1 MTGNSQVQSTIRRLP
16 DELPPEVLLP
26 LLHDL
31 QLALPWLAT
40 GVPGAMAGITTYLQR
55 CGDTQQWQALQH
67 RLEQGDDAGL
77 QALACMA
84 FHQLRVS
91 RE

>member
-1 MTGNSQVQSTIRRLP
+1 MTTKSQVQSSIRRVL
-16 DELPPEVLLP
+16 DEPPPEVLLP

-31 QLALPWLAT
+31 QLALPWLAS

-55 CGDTQQWQALQH
+55 CGDMQQWQALQH

-84 FHQLRVS
+84 FHQLRAP

>member
-1 MTGNSQVQSTIRRLP
+1 MTSNSQVQSTTRRAL
-16 DELPPEVLLP
+16 DELPPEGLLP

-31 QLALPWLAT
+31 ELALPWLAT
-40 GVPGAMAGITTYLQR
+40 GMPGAMAGITTYLQR

-84 FHQLRVS
+84 FHQLRAP

>member
-1 MTGNSQVQSTIRRLP
+1 MTTDSQAQSTIHQVL
-16 DELPPEVLLP
+16 DELPPEVLLH

-84 FHQLRVS
+84 FHQLRAP